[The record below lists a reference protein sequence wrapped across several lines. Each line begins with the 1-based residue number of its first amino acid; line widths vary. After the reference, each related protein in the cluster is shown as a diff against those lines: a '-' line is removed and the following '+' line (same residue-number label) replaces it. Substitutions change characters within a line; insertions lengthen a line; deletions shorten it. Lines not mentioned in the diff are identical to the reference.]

1 MLKTMDIMKEEE
13 MPITR
18 CQSSHGAFDGY
29 AVDNASLPPITGPKT
44 APNVFLRNVG
54 HHLIE

>member
-1 MLKTMDIMKEEE
+1 MFKTMDIMKEEE
-13 MPITR
+13 IPITR

-29 AVDNASLPPITGPKT
+29 AVDNASLPPITSAKT
-44 APNVFLRNVG
+44 APDVFLRDVC